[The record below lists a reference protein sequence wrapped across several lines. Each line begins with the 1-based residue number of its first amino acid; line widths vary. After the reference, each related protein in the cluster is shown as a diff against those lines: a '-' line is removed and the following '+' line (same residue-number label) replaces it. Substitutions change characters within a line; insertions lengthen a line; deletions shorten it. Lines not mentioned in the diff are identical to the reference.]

1 MRKIAITALIATTL
15 LLTGCGGDDES
26 GDDATTTNEQTSG
39 GDEPAA
45 EDTPAEDE
53 PAAEDTPADDEPA
66 DDGAAGGAVDLNA
79 ALLTADDLPDAS
91 QVTPIDVAEM
101 AISMDG
107 VAGQLEGATFE
118 PAECQDNSADPL
130 RRDGVEAA
138 AMIAVSEVDVFM
150 QAVYTGASEDDIA
163 AVEEYYERCGEVIYS
178 GEMDG
183 QSIEMTTTTEL
194 VDGPSVDADHV
205 VALDSTMAGSGLPG
219 TVTRVVYVIDGDLGM
234 YVAAK
239 PDSAMFDIDAL
250 TATALEK
257 LRAAR
262 G

>member
-26 GDDATTTNEQTSG
+26 GDDATTTNEPSSG

-45 EDTPAEDE
+45 EDTPAED
-53 PAAEDTPADDEPA
+53 TPAEDEPA
-66 DDGAAGGAVDLNA
+66 DDAAAGGAVDLDA
-79 ALLTADDLPDAS
+79 ALLTAGDLPDGA
-91 QVTPIDVAEM
+91 QIMPIDVTEM
-101 AISMDG
+101 ATGMDSM
-107 VAGQLEGATFE
+107 AGLIEGATYE

-138 AMIAVSEVDVFM
+138 AMTAMSEVDVFM

-163 AVEEYYERCGEVIYS
+163 AVEDYYERCGEVSFS
-178 GEMDG
+178 GEMAD
-183 QSIEMTTTTEL
+183 QAIEMTTTTEI
-194 VDGPSVDADHV
+194 VDAPSVDADHV

-234 YVAAK
+234 YVAAN
-239 PDSAMFDIDAL
+239 PDSAVFDIDAL